1 MAGDPFLFC
10 LCYTASRGRE
20 NRPEDTKHEREKGV
34 PEMFGAIVGDII
46 GSIYEWNNIKTKNFP
61 LFRRESRYTDDT
73 VMTCAVAEGIMNGGT
88 RDDFIDALKK
98 YGRMYPHAGYGGRFK
113 KWLFSED
120 REPYYSYGNGSAMRV
135 SPCAWIM
142 DCSYTARTGL
152 WPSGGREMAE
162 RSASVTH
169 NHPEGIKG
177 ALAVTDAIFMARM
190 YFGGWYGE
198 FESPEHHDPAEYKK
212 RIREHIEREY
222 GYDLSGSLDRIR
234 PGYTFS
240 SSCQESVPQ
249 AIMAFLEST
258 DFEDAIRNAVSL
270 GGDSDTIAAIAGSIA
285 EAAYGIPEA
294 IRKKAWDRLDRPLQ
308 DVLLRWKKF
317 IG

>member
-1 MAGDPFLFC
+1 
-10 LCYTASRGRE
+10 
-20 NRPEDTKHEREKGV
+20 
-34 PEMFGAIVGDII
+34 MFGAIVGDII
-46 GSIYEWNNIKTKNFP
+46 GSVYEWNNIKTKDFP
-61 LFRRESRYTDDT
+61 LFRMGSRYTDDT
-73 VMTCAVAEGIMNGGT
+73 VMTCAVAEGIMNGGN
-88 RDDFIDALKK
+88 RDDFIDAFKK

-142 DCSYTARTGL
+142 DCSFTARTGL
-152 WPSGGREMAE
+152 WPSNGRKMAE
-162 RSASVTH
+162 RSAAVTH

-177 ALAVTDAIFMARM
+177 AMAVTDAIFMARCC
-190 YFGGWYGE
+190 FGGWYGE
-198 FESPEHHDPAEYKK
+198 FESPAGHDPADYKK
-212 RIREHIEREY
+212 RMREYIEQEY

-234 PGYTFS
+234 PYYTFN
-240 SSCQESVPQ
+240 SSCQGSVPQ

-258 DFEDAIRNAVSL
+258 DFEDAIRNAVSI

-285 EAAYGIPEA
+285 EAAYGIPER
-294 IRKKAWDRLDRPLQ
+294 IREKAWDRLDEPLQ
-308 DVLLRWKKF
+308 DVLLRWERF